1 MFLDLK
7 VVSEKMTVLEWLD
20 ASNMYS
26 SFETKHYI
34 KIARDR
40 GIDPEADVYD
50 ETQVTQRDLD
60 LMDADIIWTAVL
72 KRPSNTASLSQS
84 HNGYQKTVGSE
95 QDFYQDDK
103 IQYALR
109 IYKRYDDEKGKD
121 LEALS
126 EKKKIKVVPI
136 EDVLKA

>member
-1 MFLDLK
+1 
-7 VVSEKMTVLEWLD
+7 MTVLEWLD
-20 ASNMYS
+20 SSNMYS

-40 GIDPEADVYD
+40 GVDPNADVCD
-50 ETQVTQRDLD
+50 ETQVSKEQRE

-84 HNGYQKTVGSE
+84 HNGYQKTIGSE

-103 IQYALR
+103 IKYALR
-109 IYKRYDDEKGKD
+109 IYKRYNDERGND
-121 LEALS
+121 LEELS
-126 EKKKIKVVPI
+126 NAKKIKLIPI
-136 EDVLKA
+136 EDVESL